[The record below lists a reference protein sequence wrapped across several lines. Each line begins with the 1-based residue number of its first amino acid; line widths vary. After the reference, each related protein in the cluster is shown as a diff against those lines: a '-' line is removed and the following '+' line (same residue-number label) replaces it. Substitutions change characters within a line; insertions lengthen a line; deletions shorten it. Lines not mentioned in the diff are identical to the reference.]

1 MGTSN
6 CTASQLVT
14 CHELEK
20 VNFNFCEIQYLC
32 KMAQG
37 KNFGTCKWWNSQKGF
52 GFITPD
58 DGGADVFV
66 HQTAISADGFR
77 SLAEGEELEYT
88 VEQGADGRLKA
99 SNVSGPNGKSVKG
112 APQEFRSGG
121 GRGGYSGGGGGY
133 GGYGGGQGGYGGG
146 SYGGGQQGG
155 YGGGQGGY
163 GGGGRGGGYG
173 GGSGYSGGDGG
184 AGGYG
189 GGQGGYG
196 GGGAQGYY

>member
-1 MGTSN
+1 MG
-6 CTASQLVT
+6 
-14 CHELEK
+14 
-20 VNFNFCEIQYLC
+20 QYLC

-58 DGGADVFV
+58 DGGSDVFV

-121 GRGGYSGGGGGY
+121 
-133 GGYGGGQGGYGGG
+133 
-146 SYGGGQQGG
+146 
-155 YGGGQGGY
+155 
-163 GGGGRGGGYG
+163 RGGGY
-173 GGSGYSGGDGG
+173 GGDGG

-196 GGGAQGYY
+196 GGGAQ